1 MSAYLLP
8 GTRLGSYEVIALLG
22 VGGMGQVYRA
32 RDPRLERDIA
42 LKVLQSDDR
51 EHRGRFARE
60 ARAIAALNHP
70 NIVTIHSVEEVD
82 GVPFLT
88 MELVEGTPL
97 NRLIPPGGFELNELL
112 AIAIP
117 IAEALAAAHAR
128 GIVHR
133 DLKPPNVMVGPDG
146 RVKMLDFGLAKN
158 VEAAKLASVEETRE
172 GQIIG
177 TLAYMSPEQ
186 LMADTIDARSDIFSL
201 GVLIYE
207 LATGR
212 RPFEGPNPAVILVS
226 LLNNP
231 VPAIGGASSDL
242 DRIIARATARKPGG
256 RYQRVTD
263 LLGDLRALMT
273 GMALA
278 TPPVTRLPAIAVLPF
293 ANLTND
299 PDQEYFCDGMAEE
312 LISALSR
319 VKGLAVVS
327 RTSAF
332 QFKGTQV
339 DVREIGERLDVQTVL
354 EGSVRKAG
362 NRLRIS
368 VQLVNVSDGYHVW
381 SERFD
386 RNIDDVFLIQD
397 EIARSITESLRIT
410 LTRPAT
416 GMMVKP
422 ATSSLEAYHLY
433 LRGRFLLNK
442 FADLYGSLTAARKCF
457 EDAVA
462 LDPGYSAAYAGLAE
476 ACTALGYTTFLPAPE
491 ASRAALDAAER
502 AVTLDPSLPEG
513 HTALG
518 WTKTLFAMDMRTA
531 ERDFQ
536 RALELSPAYAPA
548 HGYYALLLCGFGRFD
563 EAIDHATQARHHDP
577 LWMMMPFIMSQVL
590 ICARRFEEAA
600 LQMRELLSIDPNFAG
615 CYWYLSSALAG
626 QGKLD
631 EAIAVQEKGVEL
643 VRRAP
648 FFVALLAIWYC
659 RKGRLDDAERLREEL
674 VAGGRCTPV
683 WLAMVCGELG
693 HREIALDYLDQ
704 AISQHD
710 DQVSFMAFDHRFDSL
725 RGDTRFAAA
734 LRKVGLPVT
743 TSSPAHRDSSDTSG

>member
-1 MSAYLLP
+1 MYLLP
-8 GTRLGSYEVIALLG
+8 GQRLGSYEIVALLG

-32 RDPRLERDIA
+32 RDPRLQRDIA
-42 LKVLQSDDR
+42 LKILQTDDA
-51 EHRGRFARE
+51 EHRKRFARE

-70 NIVTIHSVEEVD
+70 NIVTIHSVEEVE
-82 GVPFLT
+82 GQPFLT

-97 NRLIPPGGFELNELL
+97 NRLIPPGGFELHELL
-112 AIAIP
+112 AIAVP
-117 IAEALAAAHAR
+117 IAEGLAAAHAR

-133 DLKPPNVMVGPDG
+133 DLKPPNVMVSADG

-158 VEAAKLASVEETRE
+158 VEAKNLASAEETRE

-186 LMADTIDARSDIFSL
+186 LMADTVDARSDIFSL

-207 LATGR
+207 MATGK
-212 RPFEGPNPAVILVS
+212 RPFDGPNPAVILVS
-226 LLNNP
+226 LLNSP
-231 VPAIGGASSDL
+231 VPQIGGASADL
-242 DRIIARATARKPGG
+242 DRIISRATARKPGG
-256 RYQRVTD
+256 RYQRVVD
-263 LLGDLRALMT
+263 LLSDLRALMT

-278 TPPVTRLPAIAVLPF
+278 TPPVTRAPAIAVLPF

-332 QFKGTQV
+332 QFKGSPI
-339 DVREIGERLDVQTVL
+339 DVREIGERLDVRTVL
-354 EGSVRKAG
+354 EGSVRRAG

-368 VQLVNVSDGYHVW
+368 VQLINVADGFHIW

-386 RNIDDVFLIQD
+386 RTVDDVFLIQD
-397 EIARSITESLRIT
+397 EIARSITESLRVT

-416 GMMVKP
+416 GVMVKP
-422 ATSSLEAYHLY
+422 ATSNLDAYHLY
-433 LRGRFLLNK
+433 LRGRFLMNK
-442 FADLYGSLTAARKCF
+442 FADLHGSLTGARKCF
-457 EDAVA
+457 EQAVE
-462 LDPGYSAAYAGLAE
+462 LDPMYSAAYAGLSE
-476 ACTALGYTTFLPAPE
+476 VCTALGYTTFLPAPE
-491 ASRAALDAAER
+491 ASRAALEAAER

-518 WTKTLFAMDMRTA
+518 WTKTLFAIDMRTA

-536 RALELSPAYAPA
+536 RALEIAPGYAPA
-548 HGYYALLLCGFGRFD
+548 HGYYALLLCGLGRFD
-563 EAIDHATQARHHDP
+563 QAIDHASQARHYDP
-577 LWMMMPFIMSQVL
+577 LWMMMPFIMSQVM
-590 ICARRFEEAA
+590 ICARKFQEAEH
-600 LQMRELLSIDPNFAG
+600 QMRELLALDPNFDG
-615 CYWYLSSALAG
+615 CYWYLSNALAG

-631 EAIAVQEKGVEL
+631 EAIEVQEKGVAL

-659 RKGRLDDAERLREEL
+659 RAGRREDADQLREEL
-674 VAGGRCTPV
+674 IAGGRCTPV

-693 HREIALDYLDQ
+693 KKDMAFEHLELAIA
-704 AISQHD
+704 QHD
-710 DQVSFMAFDHRFDSL
+710 DQVSFMAVDHRFDSL
-725 RGDTRFAAA
+725 RGDPRFDAA
-734 LRKVGLPVT
+734 LRRLGLPVL
-743 TSSPAHRDSSDTSG
+743 PR

>member
-1 MSAYLLP
+1 MYLLP
-8 GTRLGSYEVIALLG
+8 GQRLGSYEIVALLG

-42 LKVLQSDDR
+42 LKILQTDDA
-51 EHRGRFARE
+51 EHRKRFARE

-70 NIVTIHSVEEVD
+70 NIVTIHSVEEVE
-82 GVPFLT
+82 GQPFLT

-97 NRLIPPGGFELNELL
+97 NRLIPPGGFELHELL
-112 AIAIP
+112 AIAAP
-117 IAEALAAAHAR
+117 VAEGLAAAHAR

-133 DLKPPNVMVGPDG
+133 DLKPPNVMVSADG

-158 VEAAKLASVEETRE
+158 IEAKNLASADETRE

-186 LMADTIDARSDIFSL
+186 LMADTVDARSDIFSL

-207 LATGR
+207 MATGK
-212 RPFEGPNPAVILVS
+212 RPFDGPNPAVILVS
-226 LLNNP
+226 LLNSP
-231 VPAIGGASSDL
+231 VPQIGGASADL
-242 DRIIARATARKPGG
+242 DRIISRATARKPGG
-256 RYQRVTD
+256 RYQRVVD
-263 LLGDLRALMT
+263 LLSDLRALMT

-278 TPPVTRLPAIAVLPF
+278 TPPVTRAPAIAVLPF

-312 LISALSR
+312 LISALAR

-332 QFKGTQV
+332 QFKGSPI
-339 DVREIGERLDVQTVL
+339 DVREIGERLDVRTVL
-354 EGSVRKAG
+354 EGSVRRAG

-368 VQLVNVSDGYHVW
+368 VQLVNVTDGFHIW

-386 RNIDDVFLIQD
+386 RTVDDVFLIQD
-397 EIARSITESLRIT
+397 EIARSITESLRVT

-416 GMMVKP
+416 GVMVKP
-422 ATSSLEAYHLY
+422 PTSNLDAYHLY
-433 LRGRFLLNK
+433 LRGRFLMNK
-442 FADLYGSLTAARKCF
+442 FADLYGSLTGARECF
-457 EDAVA
+457 EQAVD
-462 LDPGYSAAYAGLAE
+462 LDPMYSAAYAGLSE
-476 ACTALGYTTFLPAPE
+476 VCTALGYTTFLPAPE
-491 ASRAALDAAER
+491 ASRAALEAAER

-518 WTKTLFAMDMRTA
+518 WTKTLFAIDMRTA

-536 RALELSPAYAPA
+536 RALEIAPGYAPA
-548 HGYYALLLCGFGRFD
+548 HGYYALLLCGLGRFD
-563 EAIDHATQARHHDP
+563 QALDHASQARHHDP

-590 ICARRFEEAA
+590 ICARKFQEAEH
-600 LQMRELLSIDPNFAG
+600 QMRELLALDPNFDG
-615 CYWYLSSALAG
+615 CYWYLSNALAG

-631 EAIAVQEKGVEL
+631 EAIEVQEKGVAL

-659 RKGRLDDAERLREEL
+659 RAGRREDAEQLREEL
-674 VAGGRCTPV
+674 IAGGRCTPV

-693 HREIALDYLDQ
+693 KKDLAFEYLEL
-704 AISQHD
+704 AMAQHD
-710 DQVSFMAFDHRFDSL
+710 DQVSFMAVDHRFDSL
-725 RGDTRFAAA
+725 RGDPRFDAA
-734 LRKVGLPVT
+734 LRRLGLPVLL
-743 TSSPAHRDSSDTSG
+743 PR

>member
-1 MSAYLLP
+1 VYLLP
-8 GTRLGSYEVIALLG
+8 GQRLGSYEIVALLG

-42 LKVLQSDDR
+42 LKILQTDDA
-51 EHRGRFARE
+51 EHRKRFARE

-70 NIVTIHSVEEVD
+70 NIVTIHSVEEVE
-82 GVPFLT
+82 GQPFLT

-97 NRLIPPGGFELNELL
+97 NRLIPPGGFELHELL
-112 AIAIP
+112 AIAAP
-117 IAEALAAAHAR
+117 VAEGLAAAHAR

-133 DLKPPNVMVGPDG
+133 DLKPPNVMVSADG

-158 VEAAKLASVEETRE
+158 IEAKNLASADETRE

-186 LMADTIDARSDIFSL
+186 LMADTVDARSDIFSL

-207 LATGR
+207 MATGK
-212 RPFEGPNPAVILVS
+212 RPFDGPNPAVILVS
-226 LLNNP
+226 LLNSP
-231 VPAIGGASSDL
+231 VPQIGGASADL
-242 DRIIARATARKPGG
+242 DRIISRATARKPGG
-256 RYQRVTD
+256 RYQRVVD
-263 LLGDLRALMT
+263 LLSDLRALMT

-278 TPPVTRLPAIAVLPF
+278 TPPVTRAPAIAVLPF

-312 LISALSR
+312 LISALAR

-332 QFKGTQV
+332 QFKGSPI
-339 DVREIGERLDVQTVL
+339 DVREIGERLDVRTVL
-354 EGSVRKAG
+354 EGSVRRAG

-368 VQLVNVSDGYHVW
+368 VQLVNVTDGFHIW

-386 RNIDDVFLIQD
+386 RTVDDVFLIQD
-397 EIARSITESLRIT
+397 EIARSITESLRVT

-416 GMMVKP
+416 GVMVKP
-422 ATSSLEAYHLY
+422 PTSNLDAYHLY
-433 LRGRFLLNK
+433 LRGRFLMNK
-442 FADLYGSLTAARKCF
+442 FADLYGSLTGARKCF
-457 EDAVA
+457 EQAVD
-462 LDPGYSAAYAGLAE
+462 LDPMYSAAYAGLSE
-476 ACTALGYTTFLPAPE
+476 VCTALGYTTFLPAPE
-491 ASRAALDAAER
+491 ASRAALEAAER

-518 WTKTLFAMDMRTA
+518 WTKTLFAIDMRTA

-536 RALELSPAYAPA
+536 RALEIAPGYAPA
-548 HGYYALLLCGFGRFD
+548 HGYYALLLCGLGRLD
-563 EAIDHATQARHHDP
+563 QALDHASQARHHDP

-590 ICARRFEEAA
+590 ICARKFQEAEH
-600 LQMRELLSIDPNFAG
+600 QMRELLALDPNFDG
-615 CYWYLSSALAG
+615 CYWYLSNALAG

-631 EAIAVQEKGVEL
+631 EAIEVQEKGVAL

-659 RKGRLDDAERLREEL
+659 RAGRREDAEQLREEL
-674 VAGGRCTPV
+674 IAGGRCTPV

-693 HREIALDYLDQ
+693 KKDLAFEYLEL
-704 AISQHD
+704 AMAQHD
-710 DQVSFMAFDHRFDSL
+710 DQVSFMAVDHRFDSL
-725 RGDTRFAAA
+725 RGDPRFDAA
-734 LRKVGLPVT
+734 LRRLGLPVL
-743 TSSPAHRDSSDTSG
+743 PR

>member
-1 MSAYLLP
+1 
-8 GTRLGSYEVIALLG
+8 
-22 VGGMGQVYRA
+22 MGQVYRA
-32 RDPRLERDIA
+32 RDPRLQRDIA
-42 LKVLQSDDR
+42 LKVLQTDDA
-51 EHRGRFARE
+51 EHRSRFARE

-97 NRLIPPGGFELNELL
+97 NRLIPPGGLGLNELL
-112 AIAIP
+112 AIAVP
-117 IAEALAAAHAR
+117 ISEALAAAHAR

-133 DLKPPNVMVGPDG
+133 DLKPSNVMVGADG
-146 RVKMLDFGLAKN
+146 RVKILDFGLAKN
-158 VEAAKLASVEETRE
+158 VETANLASVEETRE

-186 LMADTIDARSDIFSL
+186 LMADTVDARSDIFSL

-207 LATGR
+207 MATGK
-212 RPFEGPNPAVILVS
+212 RPFDGPNPAVILVA
-226 LLNNP
+226 LLNSP
-231 VPAIGGASSDL
+231 VPAIGGVAADL
-242 DRIIARATARKPGG
+242 DRIIARASARKPGG
-256 RYQRVTD
+256 RYQRVTE
-263 LLGDLRALMT
+263 LLSDLRALMT
-273 GMALA
+273 GIAIA
-278 TPPVTRLPAIAVLPF
+278 TPPMTRLPAIAVLPF

-299 PDQEYFCDGMAEE
+299 ADQEYFCDGMAEE
-312 LISALSR
+312 MISALSR

-339 DVREIGERLDVQTVL
+339 DVREIGERLDVQTIL

-362 NRLRIS
+362 NRLRVS
-368 VQLVNVSDGYHVW
+368 AQLVNVADGYHVW

-397 EIARSITESLRIT
+397 EIARSITESLRVT

-422 ATSSLEAYHLY
+422 ATSNLEAYHFY

-442 FADLYGSLTAARKCF
+442 FADLFGSLTAARKCF
-457 EDAVA
+457 EEAIA
-462 LDPGYSAAYAGLAE
+462 LDPMYSAAYAGLAE
-476 ACTALGYTTFLPAPE
+476 ACTALGYTTFLPAPK
-491 ASRAALDAAER
+491 ASKAALEAAQH

-536 RALELSPAYAPA
+536 RALEISPGYAPA
-548 HGYYALLLCGFGRFD
+548 HGYYALLLCAFGRFD
-563 EAIDHATQARHHDP
+563 EAIDHASQARHHDP

-590 ICARRFEEAA
+590 ICARRFEQAEH
-600 LQMRELLSIDPNFAG
+600 QMRELLKIDPNIDG

-626 QGKLD
+626 QERLD
-631 EAIAVQEKGVEL
+631 EAIEVQEKGVTL

-648 FFVALLAIWYC
+648 FFVALLAIWYS
-659 RKGRLDDAERLREEL
+659 RNGRRADAEGLRDEL
-674 VAGGRCTPV
+674 IAGGRCSPI
-683 WLAMVCGELG
+683 WLAMVCGALG
-693 HREIALDYLDQ
+693 DKDQAFDYLER
-704 AISQHD
+704 AIAQHD
-710 DQVSFMAFDHRFDSL
+710 DQVSFMAVDHRFDSL
-725 RGDTRFAAA
+725 RGDPRFDAA
-734 LRKVGLPVT
+734 LRRLGLPVLGG
-743 TSSPAHRDSSDTSG
+743 R

>member
-1 MSAYLLP
+1 MYLLP
-8 GTRLGSYEVIALLG
+8 GQRLGSYEIVALLG

-42 LKVLQSDDR
+42 LKILQTDDA
-51 EHRGRFARE
+51 EHRKRFARE

-70 NIVTIHSVEEVD
+70 NIVTIHSVEEVE
-82 GVPFLT
+82 GQPFLT

-97 NRLIPPGGFELNELL
+97 NRLIPPGGFELHELL
-112 AIAIP
+112 AIAAP
-117 IAEALAAAHAR
+117 VAEGLAAAHAR

-133 DLKPPNVMVGPDG
+133 DLKPPNVMVSADG

-158 VEAAKLASVEETRE
+158 IEAKNLASADETRE

-186 LMADTIDARSDIFSL
+186 LMADTVDARSDIFSL

-207 LATGR
+207 MATGK
-212 RPFEGPNPAVILVS
+212 RPFDGPNPAVILVS
-226 LLNNP
+226 LLNSP
-231 VPAIGGASSDL
+231 VPQIGGASADL
-242 DRIIARATARKPGG
+242 DRIISRATARKPGG
-256 RYQRVTD
+256 RYQRVVD
-263 LLGDLRALMT
+263 LLSDLRALMT

-278 TPPVTRLPAIAVLPF
+278 TPPVTRAPAIAVLPF

-312 LISALSR
+312 LISALAR

-332 QFKGTQV
+332 QFKGSPI
-339 DVREIGERLDVQTVL
+339 DVREIGERLDVRTVL
-354 EGSVRKAG
+354 EGSVRRAG

-368 VQLVNVSDGYHVW
+368 VQLVNVTDGFHIW

-386 RNIDDVFLIQD
+386 RTVDDVFLIQD
-397 EIARSITESLRIT
+397 EIARSITESLRVT

-416 GMMVKP
+416 GVMVKP
-422 ATSSLEAYHLY
+422 PTSNLDAYHLY
-433 LRGRFLLNK
+433 LRGRFLMNK
-442 FADLYGSLTAARKCF
+442 FADLYGSLTGARKCF
-457 EDAVA
+457 EQAVD
-462 LDPGYSAAYAGLAE
+462 LDPMYSAAYAGLSE
-476 ACTALGYTTFLPAPE
+476 VCTALGYTTFLPAPE
-491 ASRAALDAAER
+491 ASRAALEAAER

-518 WTKTLFAMDMRTA
+518 WTKTLFAIDMRTA

-536 RALELSPAYAPA
+536 RALEIAPGYAPA
-548 HGYYALLLCGFGRFD
+548 HGYYALLLCGLGRLD
-563 EAIDHATQARHHDP
+563 QALDHASQARNHDP

-590 ICARRFEEAA
+590 ICARKFQEAEH
-600 LQMRELLSIDPNFAG
+600 QMRELLALDPNFDG
-615 CYWYLSSALAG
+615 CYWYLSNALAG

-631 EAIAVQEKGVEL
+631 EAIEVQEKGVAL

-659 RKGRLDDAERLREEL
+659 RAGRREDAEQLREEL
-674 VAGGRCTPV
+674 IAGGRCTPV

-693 HREIALDYLDQ
+693 KKDLAFEYLEL
-704 AISQHD
+704 AMAQHD
-710 DQVSFMAFDHRFDSL
+710 DQVSFMAVDHRFDSL
-725 RGDTRFAAA
+725 RGDPRFDAA
-734 LRKVGLPVT
+734 LRRLGLPVL
-743 TSSPAHRDSSDTSG
+743 PR

>member
-1 MSAYLLP
+1 LLP
-8 GTRLGSYEVIALLG
+8 GQRLGSYEIVALLG

-42 LKVLQSDDR
+42 LKILQTDDAA
-51 EHRGRFARE
+51 HRKRFARE

-70 NIVTIHSVEEVD
+70 NIVTIHSVEEFE
-82 GVPFLT
+82 GQPFLT
-88 MELVEGTPL
+88 MELIEGTPL
-97 NRLIPPGGFELNELL
+97 NRLIPPGGFELHELL
-112 AIAIP
+112 AIAVP
-117 IAEALAAAHAR
+117 IAEGLAAAHAR

-133 DLKPPNVMVGPDG
+133 DLKPPNVMVSADG

-158 VEAAKLASVEETRE
+158 IEAKSLASADETRE

-186 LMADTIDARSDIFSL
+186 LMADTVDARSDIFSL

-207 LATGR
+207 MATGK
-212 RPFEGPNPAVILVS
+212 RPFDGPNPAVILVS
-226 LLNNP
+226 LLNSP
-231 VPAIGGASSDL
+231 VPPIGGAAADL
-242 DRIIARATARKPGG
+242 DRIISRATARKPGG
-256 RYQRVTD
+256 RYQRVAD
-263 LLGDLRALMT
+263 LLSDLRALMT

-278 TPPVTRLPAIAVLPF
+278 TPPVTRAPAIAVLPF

-332 QFKGTQV
+332 QFKGSPI
-339 DVREIGERLDVQTVL
+339 DVREIGERLDVRTVL
-354 EGSVRKAG
+354 EGSVRRAG

-368 VQLVNVSDGYHVW
+368 VQLVNVTDGFHVW

-386 RNIDDVFLIQD
+386 RTVDDVFLIQD
-397 EIARSITESLRIT
+397 EIARSITESLRVT

-416 GMMVKP
+416 GVMVKP
-422 ATSSLEAYHLY
+422 PTSNLDAYHLY
-433 LRGRFLLNK
+433 LRGRFLMNK
-442 FADLYGSLTAARKCF
+442 FADLQGSLTGARKCF
-457 EDAVA
+457 EQAVE
-462 LDPGYSAAYAGLAE
+462 LDPLYSAAYAGLSE
-476 ACTALGYTTFLPAPE
+476 VCTALGYTTFLPAPE
-491 ASRAALDAAER
+491 ASRAAMEAAER

-518 WTKTLFAMDMRTA
+518 WTKTLFAIDMRTA

-536 RALELSPAYAPA
+536 RALEIAPGYAPA
-548 HGYYALLLCGFGRFD
+548 HGYYALLLCSLGRF
-563 EAIDHATQARHHDP
+563 EQAIDHASQARHHDP

-590 ICARRFEEAA
+590 ICARKFQEAEV
-600 LQMRELLSIDPNFAG
+600 QMRELLALDSNFDG
-615 CYWYLSSALAG
+615 CYWYLSNALAG

-631 EAIAVQEKGVEL
+631 EAIEAQEKGVAL

-659 RKGRLDDAERLREEL
+659 RAGRREDAERLREEL
-674 VAGGRCTPV
+674 ITGGRCTPV

-693 HREIALDYLDQ
+693 KKDLAFEYLEL
-704 AISQHD
+704 AIGQHD
-710 DQVSFMAFDHRFDSL
+710 DQVSFMAVDHRFDSL
-725 RGDTRFAAA
+725 RGDPRFDAA
-734 LRKVGLPVT
+734 LRRLGLPVL
-743 TSSPAHRDSSDTSG
+743 PR

>member
-1 MSAYLLP
+1 VYLVP
-8 GTRLGSYEVIALLG
+8 GQRLGSYEVIALLG

-32 RDPRLERDIA
+32 RDPRLQRDIA
-42 LKVLQSDDR
+42 LKILQTDDA
-51 EHRGRFARE
+51 EHRSRFARE
-60 ARAIAALNHP
+60 ARAIASLNHP

-82 GVPFLT
+82 GQPFLT

-97 NRLIPPGGFELNELL
+97 NRLIPPGGLELPELL
-112 AIAIP
+112 SIAVP
-117 IAEALAAAHAR
+117 ISEALAAAHAR

-133 DLKPPNVMVGPDG
+133 DLKPPNVMVCPDG

-158 VEAAKLASVEETRE
+158 VAKASLASAEETRE

-186 LMADTIDARSDIFSL
+186 LMADTVDARSDIFSL

-207 LATGR
+207 MATGK
-212 RPFEGPNPAVILVS
+212 RPFDGPNPAVILVS
-226 LLNNP
+226 VLNNP
-231 VPAIGGASSDL
+231 VPPIGGASADL

-263 LLGDLRALMT
+263 LLSDLRALSS
-273 GMALA
+273 GMAIA
-278 TPPVTRLPAIAVLPF
+278 TPPVTRHPAVAVLPF
-293 ANLTND
+293 TNLTND
-299 PDQEYFCDGMAEE
+299 ADQEYFCDGMAEE

-319 VKGLAVVS
+319 VKGIAVVS

-332 QFKGTQV
+332 QFKGTPI
-339 DVREIGERLDVQTVL
+339 DIREIGERLDVQTVL

-362 NRLRIS
+362 NRLRVS
-368 VQLVNVSDGYHVW
+368 AQLVNVADGYHIW

-386 RNIDDVFLIQD
+386 RTIDDVFLIQD
-397 EIARSITESLRIT
+397 EIARSITESLRVT

-416 GMMVKP
+416 GVMVKP
-422 ATSSLEAYHLY
+422 ATSNLDAYHQY

-442 FADLYGSLTAARKCF
+442 FADLYSSLTGARKCF
-457 EDAVA
+457 EQAVA
-462 LDPGYSAAYAGLAE
+462 LDPMYSAAYAGLSE
-476 ACTALGYTTFLPAPE
+476 TCTALGYTTFLSAPE
-491 ASRAALDAAER
+491 ASKAAIEAAER
-502 AVTLDPSLPEG
+502 AVTLDPTLPEG

-536 RALELSPAYAPA
+536 RALEIAPGYAPA
-548 HGYYALLLCGFGRFD
+548 HGYYALMLCAFGRFD
-563 EAIDHATQARHHDP
+563 LGLEHASQARLHDP
-577 LWMMMPFIMSQVL
+577 LWMMMPFIMSQVH
-590 ICARRFEEAA
+590 ICARKFDQAEH
-600 LQMRELLSIDPNFAG
+600 QMRELLAIDPNIDG

-626 QGKLD
+626 QGRLD

-659 RKGRLDDAERLREEL
+659 RKGRTDDAERLRDEL
-674 VAGGRCTPV
+674 ISGGRCSPV
-683 WLAMVCGELG
+683 WLAMVCGALG
-693 HREIALDYLDQ
+693 DKARAFEYLDQ
-704 AISQHD
+704 AISEHD
-710 DQVSFMAFDHRFDSL
+710 DQVSFMAVDHRFDSL
-725 RGDTRFAAA
+725 RGDPRFDAA
-734 LRKVGLPVT
+734 LRRVGLP
-743 TSSPAHRDSSDTSG
+743 ALAR

>member
-1 MSAYLLP
+1 MYLLP
-8 GTRLGSYEVIALLG
+8 GQRLGSYEVIALLG

-42 LKVLQSDDR
+42 LKVLQTDDAD
-51 EHRGRFARE
+51 HRKRFARE

-82 GVPFLT
+82 GQPFLT

-97 NRLIPPGGFELNELL
+97 NRLIPPGGFELPELL
-112 AIAIP
+112 SIAVP
-117 IAEALAAAHAR
+117 ISEALAAAHAR

-133 DLKPPNVMVGPDG
+133 DLKPPNVMVCPDG

-158 VEAAKLASVEETRE
+158 IEAASLASAEETRE
-172 GQIIG
+172 GQILG

-186 LMADTIDARSDIFSL
+186 LMADTVDARSDIFSL

-207 LATGR
+207 MATGK
-212 RPFEGPNPAVILVS
+212 RPFDGPNPAVVLVS
-226 LLNNP
+226 LLNTP
-231 VPAIGGASSDL
+231 VPAIGGASADL
-242 DRIIARATARKPGG
+242 DRIISRATARKPGG

-263 LLGDLRALMT
+263 LLSDLRALMS

-278 TPPVTRLPAIAVLPF
+278 TPPMTRCPAIAVLPF

-332 QFKGTQV
+332 QFKGSSI

-354 EGSVRKAG
+354 EGSVRRAG

-368 VQLVNVSDGYHVW
+368 AQLINVSDGYHIW

-386 RNIDDVFLIQD
+386 RTIDDVFLIQD
-397 EIARSITESLRIT
+397 EIARSITESLRVT

-422 ATSSLEAYHLY
+422 ATSDLEAYHLY

-457 EDAVA
+457 EEAVA
-462 LDPGYSAAYAGLAE
+462 LDPLYSAAYAGLSE
-476 ACTALGYTTFLPAPE
+476 ACTALGYTTFLPAQE
-491 ASRAALDAAER
+491 ASKSALEAAEH

-518 WTKTLFAMDMRTA
+518 WTKTLFAIDMRSA

-536 RALELSPAYAPA
+536 RALEIAPGYAPA
-548 HGYYALLLCGFGRFD
+548 HGYYALLLCGFRRFD

-590 ICARRFEEAA
+590 ICARRFDEAEH
-600 LQMRELLSIDPNFAG
+600 QMREILSIDPSFAG
-615 CYWYLSSALAG
+615 CYWYHEQRARRSRQAG
-626 QGKLD
+626 RGD
-631 EAIAVQEKGVEL
+631 RGPGER
-643 VRRAP
+643 RRAGP
-648 FFVALLAIWYC
+648 SGTV
-659 RKGRLDDAERLREEL
+659 LRRAACPL
-674 VAGGRCTPV
+674 VLQEGPARGG
-683 WLAMVCGELG
+683 
-693 HREIALDYLDQ
+693 
-704 AISQHD
+704 
-710 DQVSFMAFDHRFDSL
+710 
-725 RGDTRFAAA
+725 
-734 LRKVGLPVT
+734 
-743 TSSPAHRDSSDTSG
+743 

>member
-1 MSAYLLP
+1 MYLLP
-8 GTRLGSYEVIALLG
+8 GQRLGSYEIVALLG

-42 LKVLQSDDR
+42 LKILQTDNA
-51 EHRGRFARE
+51 EHRKRFARE

-70 NIVTIHSVEEVD
+70 NIVTIHSVEEVE
-82 GVPFLT
+82 GQPFLT

-97 NRLIPPGGFELNELL
+97 NRLIPPGGLELHELL
-112 AIAIP
+112 AIAVP
-117 IAEALAAAHAR
+117 IAEGLAAAHAR

-133 DLKPPNVMVGPDG
+133 DLKPPNVMVSADG

-158 VEAAKLASVEETRE
+158 IEAKSLASAEETRE

-186 LMADTIDARSDIFSL
+186 LMADTVDARSDIFSL

-207 LATGR
+207 MATGT
-212 RPFEGPNPAVILVS
+212 RPFDGPNPAVILVS
-226 LLNNP
+226 LLNAP
-231 VPAIGGASSDL
+231 VPAIGGASADL
-242 DRIIARATARKPGG
+242 DRIISRATARKPGG

-263 LLGDLRALMT
+263 LLSDLRALMT

-278 TPPVTRLPAIAVLPF
+278 TPPVTRAPAIAVLPF

-332 QFKGTQV
+332 QFKGSPI
-339 DVREIGERLDVQTVL
+339 DVREIGERLDVRSVL
-354 EGSVRKAG
+354 EGSVRRAG

-368 VQLVNVSDGYHVW
+368 VQLVNVTDGFHIW

-386 RNIDDVFLIQD
+386 RTVDDVFLIQD
-397 EIARSITESLRIT
+397 EIARSITESLRVT

-416 GMMVKP
+416 GVMVKP
-422 ATSSLEAYHLY
+422 PTSNLDAYHLY
-433 LRGRFLLNK
+433 LRGRFLMNK
-442 FADLYGSLTAARKCF
+442 FADLHGSLTGARTCF
-457 EDAVA
+457 EQAVE
-462 LDPGYSAAYAGLAE
+462 LDPMYSAAYAGLSE
-476 ACTALGYTTFLPAPE
+476 VCTALGYTTFLPAPE
-491 ASRAALDAAER
+491 ASRAALEAAER

-518 WTKTLFAMDMRTA
+518 WTKTLFAIDMRTA

-536 RALELSPAYAPA
+536 RAIEIAPGYAPA
-548 HGYYALLLCGFGRFD
+548 HGYYALLLCGLGRVD
-563 EAIDHATQARHHDP
+563 QAIDHASQARHHDP

-590 ICARRFEEAA
+590 ICARKFQEAEH
-600 LQMRELLSIDPNFAG
+600 QMRELLALDPNFDG
-615 CYWYLSSALAG
+615 CYWYLSNALAG
-626 QGKLD
+626 QGKLA
-631 EAIAVQEKGVEL
+631 EAIEVQEKGVAL

-659 RKGRLDDAERLREEL
+659 RAGRRQDAEQLREEL
-674 VAGGRCTPV
+674 IAGGRCTPV

-693 HREIALDYLDQ
+693 KKDLAFEYLEL
-704 AISQHD
+704 AMAQHD
-710 DQVSFMAFDHRFDSL
+710 DQVSFMAVDHRFDSL
-725 RGDTRFAAA
+725 RGDPRFDAA
-734 LRKVGLPVT
+734 LRRLGLPVL
-743 TSSPAHRDSSDTSG
+743 PR

>member
-1 MSAYLLP
+1 LLP
-8 GTRLGSYEVIALLG
+8 GQRLGSYEIVALLG

-42 LKVLQSDDR
+42 LKILQTDDA
-51 EHRGRFARE
+51 EHRKRFARE

-70 NIVTIHSVEEVD
+70 NIVTIHSVEEVE
-82 GVPFLT
+82 GQPFLT

-97 NRLIPPGGFELNELL
+97 NRLIPPGGFELHELL
-112 AIAIP
+112 AIAAP
-117 IAEALAAAHAR
+117 VAEGLAAAHAR

-133 DLKPPNVMVGPDG
+133 DLKPPNVMVSADG

-158 VEAAKLASVEETRE
+158 IEAKNLASADETRE

-186 LMADTIDARSDIFSL
+186 LMADTVDARSDIFSL

-207 LATGR
+207 MATGK
-212 RPFEGPNPAVILVS
+212 RPFDGPNPAVILVS
-226 LLNNP
+226 LLNSP
-231 VPAIGGASSDL
+231 VPQIGGASADL
-242 DRIIARATARKPGG
+242 DRIISRATARKPGG
-256 RYQRVTD
+256 RYQRVVD
-263 LLGDLRALMT
+263 LLSDLRALMT

-278 TPPVTRLPAIAVLPF
+278 TPPVTRAPAIAVLPF

-312 LISALSR
+312 LISALAR

-332 QFKGTQV
+332 QFKGSPI
-339 DVREIGERLDVQTVL
+339 DVREIGERLDVRTVL
-354 EGSVRKAG
+354 EGSVRRAG

-368 VQLVNVSDGYHVW
+368 VQLVNVTDGFHIW

-386 RNIDDVFLIQD
+386 RTVDDVFLIQD
-397 EIARSITESLRIT
+397 EIARSITESLRVT

-416 GMMVKP
+416 GVMVKP
-422 ATSSLEAYHLY
+422 PTSNLDAYHLY
-433 LRGRFLLNK
+433 LRGRFLMNK
-442 FADLYGSLTAARKCF
+442 FADLYGSLTGARKCF
-457 EDAVA
+457 EQAVD
-462 LDPGYSAAYAGLAE
+462 LDPMYSAAYAGLSE
-476 ACTALGYTTFLPAPE
+476 VCTALGYTTFLPAPE
-491 ASRAALDAAER
+491 ASRAALEAAER

-518 WTKTLFAMDMRTA
+518 WTKTLFAIDMRTA

-536 RALELSPAYAPA
+536 RALEIAPGYAPA
-548 HGYYALLLCGFGRFD
+548 HGYYALLLCGLGRVD
-563 EAIDHATQARHHDP
+563 QALDHASQARHHDP

-590 ICARRFEEAA
+590 ICARKFQEAEH
-600 LQMRELLSIDPNFAG
+600 QMRELLALDPNFDG
-615 CYWYLSSALAG
+615 CYWYLSNALAG

-631 EAIAVQEKGVEL
+631 EAIEVQEKGVAL

-659 RKGRLDDAERLREEL
+659 RAGRREDAEQLREEL
-674 VAGGRCTPV
+674 IAGGRCTPV

-693 HREIALDYLDQ
+693 KKDLAFEYLEL
-704 AISQHD
+704 AMAQHD
-710 DQVSFMAFDHRFDSL
+710 DQVSFMAVDHRFDSL
-725 RGDTRFAAA
+725 RGDPRFDAA
-734 LRKVGLPVT
+734 LRRLGLPVL
-743 TSSPAHRDSSDTSG
+743 PR

>member
-1 MSAYLLP
+1 LLP
-8 GTRLGSYEVIALLG
+8 GQRLGSYEIVALLG

-42 LKVLQSDDR
+42 LKILQTDDA
-51 EHRGRFARE
+51 EHRKRFARE

-70 NIVTIHSVEEVD
+70 NIVTIHSVEEVE
-82 GVPFLT
+82 GQPFLT

-97 NRLIPPGGFELNELL
+97 HRLIPPGGFELHELL
-112 AIAIP
+112 AIAVP
-117 IAEALAAAHAR
+117 IAEGLAAAHAR

-133 DLKPPNVMVGPDG
+133 DLKPPNVMVSTDG

-158 VEAAKLASVEETRE
+158 IEAKSLASAEETRE

-186 LMADTIDARSDIFSL
+186 LMADTVDARSDIFSL

-207 LATGR
+207 MATGK
-212 RPFEGPNPAVILVS
+212 RPFDGPNAAVILVS
-226 LLNNP
+226 LLNSP
-231 VPAIGGASSDL
+231 VPQIGGASADL
-242 DRIIARATARKPGG
+242 DRIISRATARKPGG
-256 RYQRVTD
+256 RYQRVVD
-263 LLGDLRALMT
+263 LLSDLRALMT

-278 TPPVTRLPAIAVLPF
+278 TPPVTRAPAIAVLPF

-312 LISALSR
+312 LISALAR

-332 QFKGTQV
+332 QFKGSAI
-339 DVREIGERLDVQTVL
+339 DVREIGERLDVRTVL
-354 EGSVRKAG
+354 EGSVRRAG

-368 VQLVNVSDGYHVW
+368 VQLVNVTDGFHIW

-386 RNIDDVFLIQD
+386 RTVDDVFLIQD
-397 EIARSITESLRIT
+397 EIARSITESLRVT

-416 GMMVKP
+416 GVMVKP
-422 ATSSLEAYHLY
+422 ATSNLEAYHLY
-433 LRGRFLLNK
+433 LRGRFLMNK
-442 FADLYGSLTAARKCF
+442 FADLHGSLTGARTCF
-457 EDAVA
+457 EQAVE
-462 LDPGYSAAYAGLAE
+462 LDPMYSAAYAGLSE
-476 ACTALGYTTFLPAPE
+476 VCTALGYTTFLPAPE
-491 ASRAALDAAER
+491 ASRAALEAAER

-518 WTKTLFAMDMRTA
+518 WTKTLFAIDMRTA

-536 RALELSPAYAPA
+536 RAIEIAPGYAPA
-548 HGYYALLLCGFGRFD
+548 HGYYALLLCGLGRSAQ
-563 EAIDHATQARHHDP
+563 AIDHASQARHYDP

-590 ICARRFEEAA
+590 ICARKFQEAEH
-600 LQMRELLSIDPNFAG
+600 QMRELLALDPNFDG
-615 CYWYLSSALAG
+615 CYWYLSNALAG

-631 EAIAVQEKGVEL
+631 KAIEVQEKGVAL

-659 RKGRLDDAERLREEL
+659 RAGRREDAEQLREEL
-674 VAGGRCTPV
+674 IAGGRCTPI

-693 HREIALDYLDQ
+693 KKDMAFEYLEL
-704 AISQHD
+704 AMAQHD
-710 DQVSFMAFDHRFDSL
+710 DQVSFMAVDHRFDSL
-725 RGDTRFAAA
+725 RGDPRFDAA
-734 LRKVGLPVT
+734 LRRLGLPVL
-743 TSSPAHRDSSDTSG
+743 PR

>member
-1 MSAYLLP
+1 LLP
-8 GTRLGSYEVIALLG
+8 GQRLGSYEIVALLG

-42 LKVLQSDDR
+42 LKILQTDDA
-51 EHRGRFARE
+51 EHRKRFARE

-70 NIVTIHSVEEVD
+70 NIVTIHSVEEVE
-82 GVPFLT
+82 GQPFLT

-97 NRLIPPGGFELNELL
+97 NRLIPPGGFELHELL
-112 AIAIP
+112 AIAAP
-117 IAEALAAAHAR
+117 VAEGLAAAHAR

-133 DLKPPNVMVGPDG
+133 DLKPPNVMVSADG

-158 VEAAKLASVEETRE
+158 IEAKNLASADETRE

-186 LMADTIDARSDIFSL
+186 LMADTVDARSDIFSL

-207 LATGR
+207 MATGK
-212 RPFEGPNPAVILVS
+212 RPFDGPNPAVILVS
-226 LLNNP
+226 LLNSP
-231 VPAIGGASSDL
+231 VPQIGGASADL
-242 DRIIARATARKPGG
+242 DRIISRATARKPGG
-256 RYQRVTD
+256 RYQRVVD
-263 LLGDLRALMT
+263 LLSDLRALMT

-278 TPPVTRLPAIAVLPF
+278 TPPVTRAPAIAVLPF

-312 LISALSR
+312 LISALAR

-332 QFKGTQV
+332 QFKGSPI
-339 DVREIGERLDVQTVL
+339 DVREIGERLDVRTVL
-354 EGSVRKAG
+354 EGSVRRAG

-368 VQLVNVSDGYHVW
+368 VQLVNVTDGFHIW

-386 RNIDDVFLIQD
+386 RTVDDVFLIQD
-397 EIARSITESLRIT
+397 EIARSITESLRVT

-416 GMMVKP
+416 GVMVKP
-422 ATSSLEAYHLY
+422 PTSNLDAYHLY
-433 LRGRFLLNK
+433 LRGRFLMNK
-442 FADLYGSLTAARKCF
+442 FADLYGSLTGARKCF
-457 EDAVA
+457 EQAVD
-462 LDPGYSAAYAGLAE
+462 LDPMYSAAYAGLSE
-476 ACTALGYTTFLPAPE
+476 VCTALGYTTFLPAPE
-491 ASRAALDAAER
+491 ASRAALEAAER

-518 WTKTLFAMDMRTA
+518 WTKTLFAIDMRTA

-536 RALELSPAYAPA
+536 RALEIAPGYAPA
-548 HGYYALLLCGFGRFD
+548 HGYYALLLCGLGRFD
-563 EAIDHATQARHHDP
+563 QALDHASQARHHDP

-590 ICARRFEEAA
+590 ICARKFQEAEH
-600 LQMRELLSIDPNFAG
+600 QMRELLALDPNFDG
-615 CYWYLSSALAG
+615 CYWYLSNALAG

-631 EAIAVQEKGVEL
+631 EAIEVQEKGVGL

-659 RKGRLDDAERLREEL
+659 RAGRREDAEQLREEL
-674 VAGGRCTPV
+674 IAGGRCTPV

-693 HREIALDYLDQ
+693 KKDLAFEYLEL
-704 AISQHD
+704 AMAQHD
-710 DQVSFMAFDHRFDSL
+710 DQVSFMAVDHRFDSL
-725 RGDTRFAAA
+725 RGDPRFDAA
-734 LRKVGLPVT
+734 LRRLGLPVL
-743 TSSPAHRDSSDTSG
+743 PR

>member
-1 MSAYLLP
+1 LLP
-8 GTRLGSYEVIALLG
+8 GQRLGSYEIVALLG

-42 LKVLQSDDR
+42 LKILQTDDA
-51 EHRGRFARE
+51 EHRKRFARE

-70 NIVTIHSVEEVD
+70 NIVTIHSVEEVE
-82 GVPFLT
+82 GQPFLT

-97 NRLIPPGGFELNELL
+97 NRLIPPGGFELHELL
-112 AIAIP
+112 AIAAP
-117 IAEALAAAHAR
+117 VAEGLAAAHAR

-133 DLKPPNVMVGPDG
+133 DLKPPNVMVSTDG

-158 VEAAKLASVEETRE
+158 IEAKNLASADETRE

-186 LMADTIDARSDIFSL
+186 LMADTVDARSDIFSL

-207 LATGR
+207 MATGK
-212 RPFEGPNPAVILVS
+212 RPFDGPNPAVILVS
-226 LLNNP
+226 LLNSP
-231 VPAIGGASSDL
+231 VPQIGGASADL
-242 DRIIARATARKPGG
+242 DRIISRATARKPGG
-256 RYQRVTD
+256 RYQRVVD
-263 LLGDLRALMT
+263 LLSDLRALMT

-278 TPPVTRLPAIAVLPF
+278 TPPVTRAPAIAVLPF

-312 LISALSR
+312 LISALAR

-332 QFKGTQV
+332 QFKGSPI
-339 DVREIGERLDVQTVL
+339 DVREIGERLDVRTVL
-354 EGSVRKAG
+354 EGSVRRAG

-368 VQLVNVSDGYHVW
+368 VQLVNVTDGFHIW

-386 RNIDDVFLIQD
+386 RTVDDVFLIQD
-397 EIARSITESLRIT
+397 EIARSITESLRVT

-416 GMMVKP
+416 GVMVKP
-422 ATSSLEAYHLY
+422 PTSNLDAYHLY
-433 LRGRFLLNK
+433 LRGRFLMNK
-442 FADLYGSLTAARKCF
+442 FADLYGSLTGARKCF
-457 EDAVA
+457 EQAVD
-462 LDPGYSAAYAGLAE
+462 LDPMYSAAYAGLSE
-476 ACTALGYTTFLPAPE
+476 VCTALGYTTFLPAPE
-491 ASRAALDAAER
+491 ASRAALEAAER

-518 WTKTLFAMDMRTA
+518 WTKTLFAIDLRTA

-536 RALELSPAYAPA
+536 RALEIAPGYAPA
-548 HGYYALLLCGFGRFD
+548 HGYYALLLCGLGRVD
-563 EAIDHATQARHHDP
+563 QALDHASQARHHDP

-590 ICARRFEEAA
+590 ICARKFQEAEH
-600 LQMRELLSIDPNFAG
+600 QMRELLALDPNFDG
-615 CYWYLSSALAG
+615 CYWYLSNALAG

-631 EAIAVQEKGVEL
+631 EAIEVQEKGVAL

-659 RKGRLDDAERLREEL
+659 RAGRREDAEQLREEL
-674 VAGGRCTPV
+674 IAGGRCTPV

-693 HREIALDYLDQ
+693 KKDLAFEYLEL
-704 AISQHD
+704 AMAQHD
-710 DQVSFMAFDHRFDSL
+710 DQVSFMAVDHRFDSL
-725 RGDTRFAAA
+725 RGDPRFDAA
-734 LRKVGLPVT
+734 LRRLGLPVL
-743 TSSPAHRDSSDTSG
+743 PR

>member
-1 MSAYLLP
+1 LLP
-8 GTRLGSYEVIALLG
+8 GQRLGSYEIVALLG

-42 LKVLQSDDR
+42 LKILQTDDA
-51 EHRGRFARE
+51 EHRKRFARE

-70 NIVTIHSVEEVD
+70 NIVTIHSVEEVE
-82 GVPFLT
+82 GQPFLT

-97 NRLIPPGGFELNELL
+97 NRLIPPGGFELHELL
-112 AIAIP
+112 AIAAP
-117 IAEALAAAHAR
+117 VAEGLAAAHAR

-133 DLKPPNVMVGPDG
+133 DLKPPNVMVSADG

-158 VEAAKLASVEETRE
+158 IEAKNLASADETRE

-186 LMADTIDARSDIFSL
+186 LMADTVDARSDIFSL

-207 LATGR
+207 MATGK
-212 RPFEGPNPAVILVS
+212 RPFDGPNPAVILVS
-226 LLNNP
+226 LLNSP
-231 VPAIGGASSDL
+231 VPQIGGASADL
-242 DRIIARATARKPGG
+242 DRIISRATARKPGG
-256 RYQRVTD
+256 RYQRVVD
-263 LLGDLRALMT
+263 LLSDLRALMT

-278 TPPVTRLPAIAVLPF
+278 TPPVTRAPAIAVLPF

-312 LISALSR
+312 LISALAR

-332 QFKGTQV
+332 QFKGSPI
-339 DVREIGERLDVQTVL
+339 DVREIGERLDVRTVL
-354 EGSVRKAG
+354 EGSVRRAG

-368 VQLVNVSDGYHVW
+368 VQLVNVTDGFHIW

-386 RNIDDVFLIQD
+386 RTVDDVFLIQD
-397 EIARSITESLRIT
+397 EIARSITESLRVT

-416 GMMVKP
+416 GVMVKP
-422 ATSSLEAYHLY
+422 PTSNLDAYHLY
-433 LRGRFLLNK
+433 LRGRFLMNK
-442 FADLYGSLTAARKCF
+442 FADLYGSLTGARKCF
-457 EDAVA
+457 EQAVD
-462 LDPGYSAAYAGLAE
+462 LDPMYSAAYAGLSE
-476 ACTALGYTTFLPAPE
+476 VCTALGYTTFLPAPE
-491 ASRAALDAAER
+491 ASRAALEAAER

-518 WTKTLFAMDMRTA
+518 WTKTLFAIDLRTA

-536 RALELSPAYAPA
+536 RALEIAPGYAPA
-548 HGYYALLLCGFGRFD
+548 HGYYALLLCGLGRVD
-563 EAIDHATQARHHDP
+563 QALDHASQARHHDP

-590 ICARRFEEAA
+590 ICARKFQEAEH
-600 LQMRELLSIDPNFAG
+600 QMRELLALDPNFDG
-615 CYWYLSSALAG
+615 CYWYLSNALAG

-631 EAIAVQEKGVEL
+631 EAIEVQEKGVAL

-659 RKGRLDDAERLREEL
+659 RAGRREDAEQLREEL
-674 VAGGRCTPV
+674 IAGGRCTPV

-693 HREIALDYLDQ
+693 NKDLAFEYLEL
-704 AISQHD
+704 AMAQHD
-710 DQVSFMAFDHRFDSL
+710 DQVSFMAVDHRFDSL
-725 RGDTRFAAA
+725 RGDPRFDAA
-734 LRKVGLPVT
+734 LRRLGLPVL
-743 TSSPAHRDSSDTSG
+743 PR

>member
-1 MSAYLLP
+1 MYLLP
-8 GTRLGSYEVIALLG
+8 GQRLGSYEIVALLG

-42 LKVLQSDDR
+42 LKILQTDDA
-51 EHRGRFARE
+51 EHRKRFARE

-70 NIVTIHSVEEVD
+70 NIVTIHSVEEVE
-82 GVPFLT
+82 GQPFLT

-97 NRLIPPGGFELNELL
+97 NRLIPPGGFELHELL
-112 AIAIP
+112 AIAAP
-117 IAEALAAAHAR
+117 VAEGLAAAHAR

-133 DLKPPNVMVGPDG
+133 DLKPPNVMVSTDG

-158 VEAAKLASVEETRE
+158 IEAKNLASADETRE

-186 LMADTIDARSDIFSL
+186 LMADTVDARSDIFSL

-207 LATGR
+207 MATGK
-212 RPFEGPNPAVILVS
+212 RPFDGPNPAVILVS
-226 LLNNP
+226 LLNSP
-231 VPAIGGASSDL
+231 VPQIGGASADL
-242 DRIIARATARKPGG
+242 DRIISRATARKPGG
-256 RYQRVTD
+256 RYQRVVD
-263 LLGDLRALMT
+263 LLSDLRALMT

-278 TPPVTRLPAIAVLPF
+278 TPPVTRAPAIAVLPF

-312 LISALSR
+312 LISALAR

-332 QFKGTQV
+332 QFKGSPI
-339 DVREIGERLDVQTVL
+339 DVREIGERLDVRTVL
-354 EGSVRKAG
+354 EGSVRRAG

-368 VQLVNVSDGYHVW
+368 VQLVNVTDGFHIW

-386 RNIDDVFLIQD
+386 RTVDDVFLIQD
-397 EIARSITESLRIT
+397 EIARSITESLRVT

-416 GMMVKP
+416 GVMVKP
-422 ATSSLEAYHLY
+422 PTSNLDAYHLY
-433 LRGRFLLNK
+433 LRGRFLMNK
-442 FADLYGSLTAARKCF
+442 FADLYGSLTGARKCF
-457 EDAVA
+457 EQAVD
-462 LDPGYSAAYAGLAE
+462 LDPMYSAAYAGLSE
-476 ACTALGYTTFLPAPE
+476 VCTALGYTTFLPAPE
-491 ASRAALDAAER
+491 ASRAALEAAER

-518 WTKTLFAMDMRTA
+518 WTKTLFAIDLRTA

-536 RALELSPAYAPA
+536 RALEIAPGYAPA
-548 HGYYALLLCGFGRFD
+548 HGYYALLLCGLGRVD
-563 EAIDHATQARHHDP
+563 QALDHASQARHHDP

-590 ICARRFEEAA
+590 ICARKFQEAEH
-600 LQMRELLSIDPNFAG
+600 QMRELLALDPNFDG
-615 CYWYLSSALAG
+615 CYWYLSNALAG

-631 EAIAVQEKGVEL
+631 EAIEVQEKGVAL

-659 RKGRLDDAERLREEL
+659 RAGRREDAEQLREEL
-674 VAGGRCTPV
+674 IAGGRCTPV

-693 HREIALDYLDQ
+693 KKDLAFEYLEL
-704 AISQHD
+704 AMAQHD
-710 DQVSFMAFDHRFDSL
+710 DQVSFMAVDHRFDSL
-725 RGDTRFAAA
+725 RGDPRFDAA
-734 LRKVGLPVT
+734 LRRLGLPVL
-743 TSSPAHRDSSDTSG
+743 PR

>member
-1 MSAYLLP
+1 VYLLP
-8 GTRLGSYEVIALLG
+8 GHRLGSYEVIALLG

-32 RDPRLERDIA
+32 RDPRLDRDIA
-42 LKVLQSDDR
+42 VKILQTDDA
-51 EHRGRFARE
+51 EHRKRFARE

-70 NIVTIHSVEEVD
+70 NIVTIHSVEEFD
-82 GVPFLT
+82 GQPFLT

-97 NRLIPPGGFELNELL
+97 NRLIPPGGFELHELL
-112 AIAIP
+112 SIAIP
-117 IAEALAAAHAR
+117 IADALAAAHAR

-133 DLKPPNVMVGPDG
+133 DLKPPNVMVCPDG
-146 RVKMLDFGLAKN
+146 RVKILDFGLAKN
-158 VEAAKLASVEETRE
+158 LARNVDPAHLVSAEETRE

-186 LMADTIDARSDIFSL
+186 LMADTVDARSDIFSL

-207 LATGR
+207 MATGK
-212 RPFEGPNPAVILVS
+212 RPFDGPNAAVVLVS

-231 VPAIGGASSDL
+231 VPLIGGAAADL
-242 DRIIARATARKPGG
+242 DRIIARASARKPGG

-263 LLGDLRALMT
+263 LVSDLRALMT
-273 GMALA
+273 GMALT

-332 QFKGTQV
+332 QFKGTQI

-354 EGSVRKAG
+354 EGSVRRAG

-368 VQLVNVSDGYHVW
+368 AQLVNVADGYHIW

-386 RNIDDVFLIQD
+386 RTIDDVFLIQD
-397 EIARSITESLRIT
+397 EIARSITESLRVT
-410 LTRPAT
+410 LTRPMT
-416 GMMVKP
+416 GMMVKAP
-422 ATSSLEAYHLY
+422 TSSLEAYHLY
-433 LRGRFLLNK
+433 LRGRFLLNR
-442 FADLYGSLTAARKCF
+442 FADLYGSLTGARKCF

-462 LDPGYSAAYAGLAE
+462 LDPMYSAAYAGLSE

-491 ASRAALDAAER
+491 ASRAALEAAEC
-502 AVTLDPSLPEG
+502 AVTLDPALPEG

-518 WTKTLFAMDMRTA
+518 WTKTLFATDMRTA

-536 RALELSPAYAPA
+536 RAIDIAPGYAPA
-548 HGYYALLLCGFGRFD
+548 HGYYALLLCGFGRFG
-563 EAIDHATQARHHDP
+563 EAIDHANQARQHDP

-590 ICARRFEEAA
+590 ICARRFKEAEH
-600 LQMRELLSIDPNFAG
+600 QMREVLSIDPNMDG

-626 QGKLD
+626 QGRLE
-631 EAIAVQEKGVEL
+631 EAIEAQERGVAL

-648 FFVALLAIWYC
+648 FFVALLALWYC
-659 RKGRLDDAERLREEL
+659 RIGRRDDAEQLREEL
-674 VAGGRCTPV
+674 IAGGRCTPV

-693 HREIALDYLDQ
+693 KTDLAFQYLDL
-704 AISQHD
+704 AIAQHD
-710 DQVSFMAFDHRFDSL
+710 DQVSFMAVDHRFDSL
-725 RGDTRFAAA
+725 RGDPRFDAA
-734 LRKVGLPVT
+734 LRRVGLPVL
-743 TSSPAHRDSSDTSG
+743 PR